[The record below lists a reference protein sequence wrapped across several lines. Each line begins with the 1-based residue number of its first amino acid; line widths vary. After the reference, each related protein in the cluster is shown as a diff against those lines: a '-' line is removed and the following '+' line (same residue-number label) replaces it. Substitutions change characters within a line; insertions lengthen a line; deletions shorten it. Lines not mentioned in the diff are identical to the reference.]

1 MGGSYDIIGDEY
13 SQVLEICLSSGQRVT
28 AEPNTMLY
36 QSSGIEMDA
45 DMGNVG
51 QALTRACC
59 AGASLFRLHLI
70 NKGSGIEKLGLTPPF
85 PARIIPVDLQQ
96 NGGAIVVNRGA
107 FLAAFGSNW
116 SISIKRVRGLRQCV
130 GGGQGLFLNV
140 LQGDGTVFL
149 NAGGTVMTRMLQ
161 PGEEII
167 VDHHSILAVANTVEL
182 DVRGVGGFMVCCCA
196 GQGLFN
202 AALRGPGFV
211 MLQTMGQLKMR
222 KAVGGAPPPKKRE
235 ANAGGAVAGGLIRAA
250 LAA

>member
-1 MGGSYDIIGDEY
+1 MG
-13 SQVLEICLSSGQRVT
+13 
-28 AEPNTMLY
+28 
-36 QSSGIEMDA
+36 
-45 DMGNVG
+45 
-51 QALTRACC
+51 
-59 AGASLFRLHLI
+59 
-70 NKGSGIEKLGLTPPF
+70 
-85 PARIIPVDLQQ
+85 
-96 NGGAIVVNRGA
+96 
-107 FLAAFGSNW
+107 AAFGSNW
-116 SISIKRVRGLRQCV
+116 SISKRVRGLRQCV